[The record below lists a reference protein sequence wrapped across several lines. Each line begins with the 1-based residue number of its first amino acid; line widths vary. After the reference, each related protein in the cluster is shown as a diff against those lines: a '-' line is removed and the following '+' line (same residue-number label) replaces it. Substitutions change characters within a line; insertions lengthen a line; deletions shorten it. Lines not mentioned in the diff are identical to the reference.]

1 MSQAQ
6 LSAQELIEL
15 ATPDKATLNKLSFS
29 KLLDLSKYLMTDD
42 VLKDIFGL
50 VRPGIG
56 EEGTKIK
63 VKLPRQ
69 SDIIDECRLCRT
81 KMYVYM
87 EFLFIIN
94 KKVNCPTMG
103 R

>member
-1 MSQAQ
+1 MDFRLNNVQAQ

-50 VRPGIG
+50 VRPDIG
-56 EEGTKIK
+56 EENE
-63 VKLPRQ
+63 LPQTVHHHHRKQ
-69 SDIIDECRLCRT
+69 
-81 KMYVYM
+81 
-87 EFLFIIN
+87 
-94 KKVNCPTMG
+94 
-103 R
+103 